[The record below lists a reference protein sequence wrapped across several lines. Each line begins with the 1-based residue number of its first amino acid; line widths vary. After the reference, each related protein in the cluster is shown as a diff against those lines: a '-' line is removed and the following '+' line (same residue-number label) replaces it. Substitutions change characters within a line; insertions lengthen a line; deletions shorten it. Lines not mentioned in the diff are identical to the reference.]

1 MPHCHT
7 SGHLQRCCQPALGP
21 VAMLKIQ
28 ILIFFSLKLCLK
40 QKWKRNETSQR
51 FVMAF
56 MHPGWL
62 CSALERMLT
71 LPRAMLSFCGRNNTQ
86 GSDAWKL
93 YIYSLHHSVLEAL
106 GSRWWAPQGLA
117 PSSPEFRMA
126 LDSALSHTVWF
137 WGGSAQSQQLHPMIL
152 MCPFQFGMFYESS
165 PGYPAGTPS
174 TKHQVMHE

>member
-21 VAMLKIQ
+21 VAMLKTQ
-28 ILIFFSLKLCLK
+28 ILIFFPLNSALNK
-40 QKWKRNETSQR
+40 KWKRNKKSQQ

-56 MHPGWL
+56 THPGWV

-71 LPRAMLSFCGRNNTQ
+71 LPRAMLSFCGWNNTQ

-106 GSRWWAPQGLA
+106 GSR
-117 PSSPEFRMA
+117 
-126 LDSALSHTVWF
+126 
-137 WGGSAQSQQLHPMIL
+137 
-152 MCPFQFGMFYESS
+152 
-165 PGYPAGTPS
+165 
-174 TKHQVMHE
+174 